1 MKNVTKKAGILTA
14 VATAVGTFAPSAMA
28 ADALT
33 FDTAAITA
41 PVAAM
46 LAGVAAIG
54 AAYIIVPVAIK
65 GWSYFKA
72 MIFRA

>member
-1 MKNVTKKAGILTA
+1 MKNVTKKAGILS
-14 VATAVGTFAPSAMA
+14 AVGTAAATFTPAAMA
-28 ADALT
+28 AGELT
-33 FDTAAITA
+33 FDTAAIIA
-41 PVAAM
+41 PVTEI

>member
-1 MKNVTKKAGILTA
+1 MRNVTKAGILTA
-14 VATAVGTFAPSAMA
+14 TGLVSVPAMA

-41 PVAAM
+41 PVAAI